1 MALNAVGALQ
11 MTKTNNSNDDITWL
25 RISTGRSLGGKP
37 AAYSLSVLEDL
48 NYGLLLKNPANGQA
62 GT

>member
-11 MTKTNNSNDDITWL
+11 MTKTNNSNHDITLL
-25 RISTGRSLGGKP
+25 RIPAGRRQTSWLFTERGRRFELGTT
-37 AAYSLSVLEDL
+37 V
-48 NYGLLLKNPANGQA
+48 KNPANGQA